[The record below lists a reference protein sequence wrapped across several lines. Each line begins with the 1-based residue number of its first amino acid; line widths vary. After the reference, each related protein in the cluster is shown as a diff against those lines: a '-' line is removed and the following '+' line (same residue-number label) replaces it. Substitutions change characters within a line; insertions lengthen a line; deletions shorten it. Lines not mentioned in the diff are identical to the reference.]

1 MHTLGRRRGEFC
13 SEQRRREGELKE
25 TERADAGS
33 KV

>member
-13 SEQRRREGELKE
+13 SEQRRRELKE